1 MMHLK
6 VLKFKKWQGHLLEE
20 MWYMLLVFLAQEP
33 YIQIN
38 PLNACKLYCEENPF
52 DFYVESIAFRIK
64 ILINITSIQ

>member
-1 MMHLK
+1 
-6 VLKFKKWQGHLLEE
+6 
-20 MWYMLLVFLAQEP
+20 MLLVFLAQVP

>member
-1 MMHLK
+1 MHLK
-6 VLKFKKWQGHLLEE
+6 VLKFKKWWGYLLEE
-20 MWYMLLVFLAQEP
+20 IWYMLLVFLSQVP

-52 DFYVESIAFRIK
+52 DFHVESIAFRIK